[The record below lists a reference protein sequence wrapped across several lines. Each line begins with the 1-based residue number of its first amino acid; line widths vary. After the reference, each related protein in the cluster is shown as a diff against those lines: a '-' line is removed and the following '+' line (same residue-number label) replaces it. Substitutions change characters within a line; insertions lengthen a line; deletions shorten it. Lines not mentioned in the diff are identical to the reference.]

1 MNYTIHI
8 SHIYPRMGFPQ
19 MGILRDTI
27 LNGWFMENPNL
38 KWMITRDTPIL
49 MENLKWLIY
58 GYRKPW
64 THGWFI
70 MENLHIFMVS
80 NPNSFLAY
88 PRGETIFSNA
98 VDQGDGCRMVAS
110 CSTEFVQGLS
120 PWVDPL
126 SNCCMEATQ
135 KKMEWTPNNK
145 KSWGWQ
151 VILDVGE
158 RCYGLGNRRCCGF
171 AKEICIFCGTFSWI
185 VQDLVLQSFLGK

>member
-70 MENLHIFMVS
+70 MESLHIFMVS

-88 PRGETIFSNA
+88 PRGKRFFQTPWTKEMAAAWWPA
-98 VDQGDGCRMVAS
+98 VQRSLSKGCHLGSIRCQTAAWK
-110 CSTEFVQGLS
+110 
-120 PWVDPL
+120 PP
-126 SNCCMEATQ
+126 